1 MRKAGQMG
9 GGLAI
14 DLLAD
19 AEFLFDHGRYVSRE
33 ISSYWRRLISTNR
46 ISIRFSTGS
55 SEASHKTSSVCSYS
69 LESNARDFRVKKGNM
84 FLAAAGPGLVGV
96 TLPTDE
102 EFTIVDADNDRPFF
116 CPVKTGKEEWNQ
128 PV

>member
-46 ISIRFSTGS
+46 ISIRFSIGS

-102 EFTIVDADNDRPFF
+102 EFTVVDADNDRPFSAL
-116 CPVKTGKEEWNQ
+116 
-128 PV
+128 